1 MPPHFALS
9 VQGVLYPDRSSK
21 DKRLKGHLEM
31 GISLILPP
39 VLRLIPEDVL
49 RSIADSVWLVP
60 LLHNL
65 RIKKIF
71 SVFDLLQVL
80 RRLLEKMKHEVDVGL
95 ISDYADFRREKLKT
109 KLGAAATTTELRS
122 SSS

>member
-1 MPPHFALS
+1 MPPHFALT

-31 GISLILPP
+31 GISFILPP

-49 RSIADSVWLVP
+49 RSIADAVWLVP

-71 SVFDLLQVL
+71 FFS
-80 RRLLEKMKHEVDVGL
+80 
-95 ISDYADFRREKLKT
+95 I
-109 KLGAAATTTELRS
+109 
-122 SSS
+122 